1 MSGRHAK
8 PRRAG
13 WSPARSA
20 AVGTGLTATVTA
32 ALTAATGLYAPAALA
47 ATHAPG
53 GTKPP
58 PAGAKPT
65 PAKAAGKAAP
75 AKEAAKPAPPKVVPV
90 TVQVAQKNLSF
101 NPTELKLNTGDTVIW
116 TNKEADDTTHSV
128 VQGNGADIDSP
139 DIQPGQSFTWKFE
152 FPGEW
157 DIICRFHPAM
167 FLTIIVGGEAV
178 PGAKAPMPQHVD
190 APPPA
195 KPKDGDSTIPG
206 LTGLPLALEPPTLR
220 H

>member
-20 AVGTGLTATVTA
+20 AVGTGVTAVTA

-47 ATHAPG
+47 ATDAG
-53 GTKPP
+53 SAKPP

-65 PAKAAGKAAP
+65 PAKTGAKAAP
-75 AKEAAKPAPPKVVPV
+75 AKAEAKPAPPKVVPV
-90 TVQVAQKNLSF
+90 TSQVAQKNLTF
-101 NPTELKLNTGDTVIW
+101 NPTELKLNTGDTVVW
-116 TNKEADDTTHSV
+116 TNREADDTTHSV

-139 DIQPGQSFTWKFE
+139 DIQPGQSFTWKFD

-167 FLTIIVGGEAV
+167 FLTITVGGTAT
-178 PGAKAPMPQHVD
+178 PGAKAPEAQHME

-195 KPKDGDSTIPG
+195 KPKDGDPTIPG
-206 LTGLPLALEPPTLR
+206 VTGLPIALEPPVVRL
-220 H
+220 